1 VPSSAEVE
9 SDGLLADQI
18 DYYRRR
24 ASEYDETS
32 LEDLEQPFRLF
43 GPLVEALAP
52 SGDVLEI
59 ACGTGLWTQHLAP
72 RAERLTA
79 LDSSPEVIEL
89 ARERVGDGVEFVV
102 ANVFE
107 WTPPRRYDSIFF
119 EFWLSHVPPGRFADF
134 WRLLDSCLTPS
145 GRVLLVDEGAAR
157 ASMEPKLLPGRAGAA
172 ERQLRDG
179 TVHKIVKVFHEPDEL
194 ARSLAGLGWSA
205 EFELTDEGFI
215 VGAARSE

>member
-1 VPSSAEVE
+1 
-9 SDGLLADQI
+9 DQI

-32 LEDLEQPFRLF
+32 LEDLEQPSRVF

-72 RAERLTA
+72 RADRLTA

-89 ARERVGDGVEFVV
+89 ARERVGSGVEFVI

-107 WTPPRRYDSIFF
+107 WTPPRRYPRILF
-119 EFWLSHVPPGRFADF
+119 
-134 WRLLDSCLTPS
+134 
-145 GRVLLVDEGAAR
+145 
-157 ASMEPKLLPGRAGAA
+157 
-172 ERQLRDG
+172 
-179 TVHKIVKVFHEPDEL
+179 
-194 ARSLAGLGWSA
+194 
-205 EFELTDEGFI
+205 GFCF
-215 VGAARSE
+215 